1 LLANQ
6 YILIQ
11 KEITIMSNLFTPLSV
26 KNLELKNRIVM
37 PPMCMYSAP
46 DSVPTDWHPTHYAT
60 RAVGGAGLILLEATG
75 VAPEGRISDYDLGL
89 WADAQGRALEA
100 VADGIHAND
109 AAAGIQ
115 ISHAGRK
122 SEVTDAVIEAPEALA
137 YDENSR
143 VPVAMTA
150 DDIRET
156 VDEFKRAAGR
166 ADRAGFD
173 VIEIHAAHGYLLNQ
187 FLSPLTNGRTDE
199 YGGSPQ
205 NRARF
210 LGEVLDA
217 ISLVWPAE
225 KPIFVR
231 VTAEDYAEGG
241 NMPDDLAEIL
251 NIVKGIGNGIDVVDV
266 STGGLVPVVP
276 KTFPGYQL
284 PHARIIR
291 DKTGLPV
298 IGGGLITTPSEA
310 ESAIADG
317 NADLVFLG
325 RELLRNPYW
334 PLKAA
339 AELGDDIDW
348 PSQYERAKPRVK

>member
-1 LLANQ
+1 
-6 YILIQ
+6 
-11 KEITIMSNLFTPLSV
+11 
-26 KNLELKNRIVM
+26 
-37 PPMCMYSAP
+37 MYSAP
-46 DSVPTDWHPTHYAT
+46 NSVPESWHLTHYAT
-60 RAVGGAGLILLEATG
+60 RAVGGAGLIILEATG
-75 VAPEGRISDYDLGL
+75 VSPEGRISDFDLGL
-89 WADAQGRALEA
+89 WTDEQGRSLEP
-100 VADGIHAND
+100 VVGGIHANG
-109 AAAGIQ
+109 ASAGIQ

-122 SEVTDAVIEAPEALA
+122 SEVANAVIEAPEAIA

-143 VPVAMTA
+143 MPVAMTTA
-150 DDIRET
+150 DIRET
-156 VDEFKRAAGR
+156 ANEFKRAAER
-166 ADRAGFD
+166 ANRAGFD

-217 ISLVWPAE
+217 VSLVWPAE
-225 KPIFVR
+225 KPIIVR
-231 VTAEDYAEGG
+231 VTAEDYAKGG
-241 NMPDDLAEIL
+241 NTPDDLAEIL
-251 NIVKGIGNGIDVVDV
+251 NIVKGIGNGIDIVNV

-284 PHARIIR
+284 PHARTIR
-291 DKTGLPV
+291 EKTGLLV
-298 IGGGLITTPSEA
+298 IGGGLITTPGEA
-310 ESAIADG
+310 EAAIADG

-339 AELGDDIDW
+339 AELGDDIEW
-348 PSQYERAKPRVK
+348 PSQYERAKPRGK

>member
-1 LLANQ
+1 
-6 YILIQ
+6 
-11 KEITIMSNLFTPLSV
+11 MSKLFTPLSV

-46 DSVPTDWHPTHYAT
+46 DSVPADWHITHYTT
-60 RAVGGAGLILLEATG
+60 RAIGGAGLIILEATG
-75 VAPEGRISDYDLGL
+75 VSPEGRISDFDLGL
-89 WADAQGRALEA
+89 WTDEQGRALGS
-100 VADGIHAND
+100 VVDRIHAND
-109 AAAGIQ
+109 ASAGIQ

-122 SEVTDAVIEAPEALA
+122 SEVTDAVIEAPEAIA

-143 VPVAMTA
+143 VPVAMTIA
-150 DDIRET
+150 DIRET
-156 VDEFKRAAGR
+156 VDEFKRAAER
-166 ADRAGFD
+166 ADSAGFD

-187 FLSPLTNGRTDE
+187 FLSPLTNRRTDE
-199 YGGSPQ
+199 YGGSPK

-217 ISLVWPAE
+217 VSLVWPSE
-225 KPIFVR
+225 KPIIVR

-241 NMPDDLAEIL
+241 NTPDDLAEIL
-251 NIVKGIGNGIDVVDV
+251 NIVKEIGNGIDVVDV

-276 KTFPGYQL
+276 KAFPGYQL
-284 PHARIIR
+284 PHARTIR
-291 DKTGLPV
+291 EKTGLPV
-298 IGGGLITTPSEA
+298 IGGGLITTPGEA

-339 AELGDDIDW
+339 AELGDDVEW
-348 PSQYERAKPRVK
+348 PYQYERAKPRVK